1 MTPSVD
7 PQHEAM
13 NSLSNRTHTM
23 TKTQTRTAPTK
34 TVLLK
39 SIIAMLCALLG
50 STAMSAE
57 RQRSA
62 EPVTFANKSM
72 SLTIAPDGK
81 VSLKRDG
88 KVVSEPDSPG
98 WSIYQWTAEGK
109 KGKDGTRLMLDNMAK
124 TGPNELLLWSSK
136 GPFEVK
142 VAITANDRYFKFELL
157 HVSNDPKTGGLN
169 KDWPGHRVEFNVETA
184 PQNDGWQLNTLLLNF
199 MSELPKGHFKVEDG
213 SNFFWPYPHFAQTTD
228 RPQPQGAV
236 AMYGFVGD
244 EEHDDILTDIW
255 VSEPSLPRPNRA
267 NLKSWTR
274 DDALAWLNRW
284 VAEMDK
290 PVRLLS
296 STAGGKPENLCK
308 LADIAAKYG
317 MNQIYLHNWE
327 WQGDSLGLPHKDL
340 FPNGVEDVVKW
351 REYCRARGIN
361 FHLHGFGGVFMAT
374 DQKYGRMVV
383 PDGLAKSARGTLV
396 NDFAVGQQEILV
408 KPDYDFYLS
417 MKPGLPPIADPPWG
431 YTACPPYMSNAALL
445 RINKSLYA
453 FDAKVT
459 PDNLWKIKL
468 GKHNASA
475 APSSAKAG
483 DVVDFIVTGTASWF
497 VPDPRSEMFQQIA
510 EEYAAILNVFQADS
524 GYDGSGWSNPL
535 GNWQLKKLTQLVYE
549 RLDHPAPT
557 ASSSGVPMFA
567 NFEYYYRKAQR
578 IFEGGRG
585 GTMAFRPWDTALLA
599 SGMDDAHHG
608 LNAGIWSKDMT
619 VRGNHRGISVEDTEE
634 VGIWDEAMK
643 AFKLW
648 SEMKP
653 YMSDEQKALID
664 ARKKRVDPPFMSDMF
679 VASETPDQWLIT
691 RTRAMRRPGIDG
703 IWKRMTERADVS
715 PRQYLKADGVA
726 LNGLENPYVTQTPV
740 VELHVMAG
748 MSKGDSKNISLM
760 PTSADMIINPE
771 QVGGPK
777 KVPRGAVSGPQALR
791 YENGKL
797 IVAYDNS
804 KSSSN
809 YYLWDRDTPL
819 VGHWFYKSL
828 SGGSKTLDMNN
839 SRGIAITVN
848 VPEGQSVERGV
859 LAFATDGGFPRTYV
873 VNLDFVGQRTFEIPH
888 GEAVNN
894 SAVWLSYD
902 PLNPT
907 SVIAASRYTSEFFR
921 AYIAGLPPGK
931 RTRVEIINIEAMKED
946 RNTGLI
952 DPILMLNDA
961 KAAVKGTIPYN
972 HYLVYAGGAVAKV
985 YSPNWKF
992 VKDLPVT
999 AEGDLNA
1006 VKGNNTFSVSAPQSP
1021 NARISSRIKVADAKN
1036 RITIQKPKA
1045 PR

>member
-1 MTPSVD
+1 MKAEPKKTR
-7 PQHEAM
+7 
-13 NSLSNRTHTM
+13 LSKFTIVTLC
-23 TKTQTRTAPTK
+23 
-34 TVLLK
+34 VLLG
-39 SIIAMLCALLG
+39 AAPLYAE
-50 STAMSAE
+50 ST
-57 RQRSA
+57 RSA
-62 EPVTFANKSM
+62 EPVTFSNKSM

-88 KVVSEPDSPG
+88 KLVSEPDSSG
-98 WSIYQWTAEGK
+98 WSIYNWTAGK
-109 KGKDGTRLMLDNMAK
+109 GLKNGVLTKLDNMK
-124 TGPNELLLWSSK
+124 HVGPNELLLWSSK
-136 GPFEVK
+136 GPFQVK
-142 VAITANDRYFKFELL
+142 VAITAKDRYFKFELL

-169 KDWPGHRVEFNVETA
+169 NDWPGHRVEFDVRTA
-184 PQNDGWQLNTLLLNF
+184 PQDDGWKLNTLLLNF
-199 MSELPKGHFKVEDG
+199 MSELPKGPFKVEDG
-213 SNFFWPYPHFAQTTD
+213 SYFSWPYPHFAQTTD

-236 AMYGFVGD
+236 AVYGFVGD

-255 VSEPSLPRPNRA
+255 VAEPSLPRPNRA

-274 DDALAWLNRW
+274 ADALAWLNRW

-290 PVRLLS
+290 PRRAYS
-296 STAGGKPENLCK
+296 CTAEGKPENLYK
-308 LADIAAKYG
+308 LADLAAKHG
-317 MNQIYLHNWE
+317 INEIYLHNWE
-327 WQGDSLGLPHKDL
+327 WQGDSLGLPGKEL

-351 REYCRARGIN
+351 REYCRARGIHFN
-361 FHLHGFGGVFMAT
+361 LHGFGGVFMAT
-374 DQKYGRMVV
+374 DKKYGRGVV
-383 PDGLAKSARGTLV
+383 PDGLARSARGTLV
-396 NDFAVGQQEILV
+396 NDFAVGQKEILV
-408 KPDYDFYLS
+408 KPDFNFYLS
-417 MKPGLPPIADPPWG
+417 MKPGLPPIASPPWG
-431 YTACPPYMSNAALL
+431 YTALPPYMSNAALL
-445 RINKSLYA
+445 NINKSLWE

-459 PDNLWKIKL
+459 KDNLWKITL
-468 GKHNASA
+468 GKHIGGSRAS
-475 APSSAKAG
+475 SSAKSG

-497 VPDPRSEMFQQIA
+497 VPDPRSEMFRQIA
-510 EEYAAILNVFQADS
+510 EEYAAILNVFQANS

-535 GNWQLKKLTQLVYE
+535 GNWQLKKMTQLVYE
-549 RLDHPAPT
+549 GLDHPALT
-557 ASSSGVPMFA
+557 GSSSGVPMFG

-585 GTMAFRPWDTALLA
+585 SSMTFMPSGTAVLA
-599 SGMDDAHHG
+599 SSMDDAHHG
-608 LNAGIWSKDMT
+608 LNAGVWSKDMS
-619 VRGNHRGISVEDTEE
+619 VRGNHRGISVKDTEE

-653 YMSDEQKALID
+653 HMSDAQKALID
-664 ARKKRVDPPFMSDMF
+664 ARQKRVDPPFMSDMF
-679 VASETPDQWLIT
+679 VASETPDQWLLT

-703 IWKRMTERADVS
+703 IWKRMTERPDVS

-760 PTSADMIINPE
+760 PKSADMIINPK

-777 KVPRGAVSGPQALR
+777 KVPRGAVSGPQALG

-797 IVAYDNS
+797 IVSYDNS
-804 KSSSN
+804 KSSQI
-809 YYLWDRDTPL
+809 YYLWDRNTPL

-888 GEAVNN
+888 GEAANN
-894 SAVWLSYD
+894 SATWLSYD

-907 SVIAASRYTSEFFR
+907 ALISASHYKSDLFR
-921 AYIAGLPPGK
+921 AYITGLPAGK

-946 RNTGLI
+946 RTTGLI
-952 DPILMLNDA
+952 DPVLTLNGA

-972 HYLVYAGGAVAKV
+972 HYLVYSGGASAKV
-985 YSPNWKF
+985 YTPNWKF

-999 AEGDLNA
+999 SEGDLKA

-1021 NARISSRIKVADAKN
+1021 NAWLSSRIKVEDSAN
-1036 RITIQKPKA
+1036 RITIAKPKGA
-1045 PR
+1045 R